1 MMLKRYLEQRQ
12 VNLDSGRVITQKL
25 VMDRL
30 PSTSMFEKAVVSRE
44 KINKVIDTI
53 RPEKQAIKREV
64 TEQ

>member
-30 PSTSMFEKAVVSRE
+30 PSTGMFEKAVVSRE

>member
-1 MMLKRYLEQRQ
+1 M
-12 VNLDSGRVITQKL
+12 

-30 PSTSMFEKAVVSRE
+30 PSTSMFEKAEVSRE